1 MATQVYQ
8 REPDRMPQ
16 VILWFLTAIVC
27 LLAGWLL
34 PVSYNSVH
42 PVLLEFAGKEG
53 PTIDTITKRL
63 IDEKKTGPAEL
74 FVDLSTQLQLGEA
87 RQLGIALDQER
98 EQNPAPFYW
107 GGRDRQIEQLF
118 STNSYNEQTSLLV
131 VFMNHE
137 VRQMVYPYLRDSTLP
152 GVQALM
158 STRDLDGYER
168 FIAANKPGGLPLDAT
183 VVLTGLFYGSE
194 RLSQPL
200 MQQIRSAAERAAN
213 GGNVKDLESIYSS
226 VLVLGNRFNWVQL
239 TEIMH
244 VFQSTTELVRFAEL
258 VNREK
263 QATASAEPNAAPGNK
278 VPHLMMLAYCAILM
292 SESADQVMAYLDQFQ
307 DQGAEDLRR
316 AMGHGA
322 PALQIL
328 LERQVP
334 IASGPGGGIPF
345 AAPLIIKWPL
355 EMYILKYALF
365 VFGAIAM
372 VLGFSRMGRA
382 PQASTVTGVPGSN
395 LFGVQAQIPYA
406 DGSTPVPTRGLG
418 GGFKFLLGGAFVVL
432 LLGGLAFLTEPT
444 LLKDLQREAPEGGYE
459 FAGLSNSPV
468 QPESDNTDKPTMDQ
482 STIISIMMFGLLQI
496 LVYMI
501 CLMKIREI
509 DLNPAPAAI
518 KLRLMENEE
527 NLFDAGLYVGIAG
540 TATALVLQVINVI
553 EANLLAAYASNL
565 FGIVC
570 VAVVKIGHV
579 RSFKRNLI
587 LQSQAEPAAA
597 TT

>member
-1 MATQVYQ
+1 MATQLYQ
-8 REPDRMPQ
+8 RESDRMPQ
-16 VILWFLTAIVC
+16 VILWILTAIVC

-34 PVSYNSVH
+34 PVSYKSVH
-42 PVLLEFAGKEG
+42 PVLLEFAGKDG
-53 PTIDTITKRL
+53 PTIETMTKRL

-74 FVDLSTQLQLGEA
+74 FVDLAGQLQSGEA
-87 RQLGIALDQER
+87 RQLGIALEQRR

-118 STNSYNEQTSLLV
+118 STNSYSEQMSLLV

-158 STRDLDGYER
+158 RTRDLDGYER

-183 VVLTGLFYGSE
+183 VVLTSLFYGSE

-213 GGNVKDLESIYSS
+213 GGNVKELESIYSS
-226 VLVLGNRFNWVQL
+226 ILVLGNRFNWVQL
-239 TEIMH
+239 TEVMH
-244 VFQSTTELVRFAEL
+244 VFQSTAELVRFSELANQQQPRPANAETKE
-258 VNREK
+258 R
-263 QATASAEPNAAPGNK
+263 PGNQ
-278 VPHLMMLAYCAILM
+278 VPDLMRLAYCAILM
-292 SESADQVMAYLDQFQ
+292 SESADQVMAYLDQFGE
-307 DQGAEDLRR
+307 QGAQDVRR
-316 AMGHGA
+316 AMGLGA

-328 LERQVP
+328 LDRQVP
-334 IASGPGGGIPF
+334 IASVPGGGIPF
-345 AAPLIIKWPL
+345 AAPLVIKWPL
-355 EMYILKYALF
+355 EMYVLKYALF
-365 VFGAIAM
+365 AFGALAL
-372 VLGFSRMGRA
+372 VLGWSRMGRT
-382 PQASTVTGVPGSN
+382 PQASTITGVPGSN

-418 GGFKFLLGGAFVVL
+418 GGFKFVLGAGFVVL
-432 LLGGLAFLTEPT
+432 LLGGLAFLTEPM
-444 LLKDLQREAPEGGYE
+444 LLQDIQREAPEGEYR

-468 QPESDNTDKPTMDQ
+468 QSESANTEKPTMDQ
-482 STIISIMMFGLLQI
+482 STIISIMLFGLLQI

-509 DLNPAPAAI
+509 DLNPAPASV

-527 NLFDAGLYVGIAG
+527 NLFDCGLYVGIAG
-540 TATALVLQVINVI
+540 TAAALVLQVLHII

-570 VAVVKIGHV
+570 VAIVKIGHV

-587 LQSQAEPAAA
+587 LQAQTEPAVA